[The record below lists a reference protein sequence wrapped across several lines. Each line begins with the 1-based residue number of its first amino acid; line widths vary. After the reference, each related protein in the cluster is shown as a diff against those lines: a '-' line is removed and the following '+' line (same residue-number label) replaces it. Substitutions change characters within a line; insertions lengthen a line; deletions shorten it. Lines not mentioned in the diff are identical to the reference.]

1 MSRGWN
7 PRGFVLREGPAPG
20 LDGPGGP
27 GLIPFLVVFFVH
39 DRGRPPDPER
49 AVAEGQEGQGPD
61 REAPLSGRLP

>member
-1 MSRGWN
+1 MGRGHSHPPWTIQK
-7 PRGFVLREGPAPG
+7 RART
-20 LDGPGGP
+20 P